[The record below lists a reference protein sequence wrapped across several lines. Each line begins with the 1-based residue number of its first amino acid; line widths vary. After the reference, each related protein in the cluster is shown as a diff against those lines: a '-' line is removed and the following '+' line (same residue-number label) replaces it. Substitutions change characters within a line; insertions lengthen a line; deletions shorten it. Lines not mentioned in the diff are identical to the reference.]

1 MRQRSKLLFLVC
13 VSMLMAMPPLAGL
26 AAETDAD
33 AQTAAQ
39 VVERLNKLESRV
51 TDLEGQ
57 VASLKQE
64 KRAIETDLQRQE
76 RENVALKSRIEDP
89 KVAPNPAQQLAS
101 DSDRRPHNPLISYYG
116 FRAGYQGFPFG
127 QREGGYFYGIF
138 LDHALANE
146 ADGVPLG
153 ALDFEVG
160 ANVAFSGTDQVLV
173 HSTVVGAPQE
183 VGFRQRMFSFWPG
196 LKYRLNV
203 LSQYGVT
210 PYVIGGPGIW
220 ADVIETPPLVGGLQF
235 PTKELAA
242 RKLPVIAGADLY
254 EGAQGGAGAEMDF
267 SRFDVPILNRMKI
280 GFDYRYSAWTA
291 GQRFNTFSLMFS
303 YHG

>member
-1 MRQRSKLLFLVC
+1 MRRRSKFLFLICMSVLIA
-13 VSMLMAMPPLAGL
+13 MLPLAAL
-26 AAETDAD
+26 AAESDP
-33 AQTAAQ
+33 TAAQ
-39 VVERLNKLESRV
+39 VIERLNKLESRV
-51 TDLEGQ
+51 NDLEGQ

-64 KRAIETDLQRQE
+64 KQVIETKLQRQE
-76 RENVALKSRIEDP
+76 HKNVALRSKIEDP
-89 KVAPNPAQQLAS
+89 MPANQAQLTN
-101 DSDRRPHNPLISYYG
+101 DTDQPRRPPLISSYG
-116 FRAGYQGFPFG
+116 VRAGYQGFPFG

-138 LDHALANE
+138 LDHAVANE

-153 ALDFEVG
+153 DLDFEVG

-183 VGFRQRMFSFWPG
+183 VGLRQRMFSFWPD
-196 LKYRLNV
+196 LKYKLNV
-203 LSQYGVT
+203 LNRYGLS
-210 PYVIGGPGIW
+210 PYVTGGPGIW

-254 EGAQGGAGAEMDF
+254 EGAQGGAGAEMSF
-267 SRFDVPILNRMKI
+267 SRFDIPILNRMKI

-291 GQRFNTFSLMFS
+291 GQRFNTFSLLFS